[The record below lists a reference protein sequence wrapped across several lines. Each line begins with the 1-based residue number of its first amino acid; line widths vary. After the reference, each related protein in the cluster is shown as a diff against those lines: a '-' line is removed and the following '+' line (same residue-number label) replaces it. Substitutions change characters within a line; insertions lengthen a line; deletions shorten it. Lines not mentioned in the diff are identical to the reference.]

1 MGNPQWHALQV
12 RPRFERIVALRL
24 HQRAVEPYLPLRR
37 MSRQRVN
44 THPIELPLFPGY
56 VFCKCD
62 RARVSSLWDIPGVLV
77 RVREADGIDV
87 VSEQQ
92 ITDLRRILAAGLRVQ
107 PCPFIQQ
114 GKIVMVEDGPLSG
127 VTGILEERA
136 GKRLLALSI
145 PLIRRSI
152 FIKIDDVHPISFR
165 SGAAFPFGTG
175 YRQANL
181 SLAGI
186 MECQRR

>member
-1 MGNPQWHALQV
+1 MGNPQWYALQV

-24 HQRAVEPYLPLRR
+24 HQRAVEPYLPL
-37 MSRQRVN
+37 QRVGRQKSN
-44 THPIELPLFPGY
+44 VCSIELPLFPEY

-62 RARVSSLWDIPGVLV
+62 RARASSLWDIPGVLASV
-77 RVREADGIDV
+77 RGNDGIDV
-87 VSEQQ
+87 VPEQQ

-114 GKIVMVEDGPLSG
+114 GRIVMVEDGPLSG

-136 GKRLLALSI
+136 GKRFLALSI

>member
-1 MGNPQWHALQV
+1 MGYPQWYAIQV
-12 RPRFERIVALRL
+12 RPRFESIVALRL

-44 THPIELPLFPGY
+44 THPIELPLFPEY

-62 RARVSSLWDIPGVLV
+62 RARVSSLWDIPGVLA
-77 RVREADGIDV
+77 RVRGTDGIDV
-87 VSEQQ
+87 VPEQQ

-114 GKIVMVEDGPLSG
+114 GRIVMVEDGPLSG

-136 GKRLLALSI
+136 DKRLLALSI

>member
-1 MGNPQWHALQV
+1 MGNPQWYALRV

-24 HQRAVEPYLPLRR
+24 HQRSVEPYLPLRR
-37 MSRQRVN
+37 MGRQRVN
-44 THPIELPLFPGY
+44 THPIELALFPGY

-62 RARVSSLWDIPGVLV
+62 RARVSSLWGIPGVLA
-77 RVREADGIDV
+77 RVRGTDGIDV
-87 VSEQQ
+87 VPEQQ

-114 GKIVMVEDGPLSG
+114 GRIVMVEDGPLSG

-136 GKRLLALSI
+136 DKRFLALSI
-145 PLIRRSI
+145 PQIRRSI
-152 FIKIDDVHPISFR
+152 LIKMDDAHPIAFR

-175 YRQANL
+175 YMA
-181 SLAGI
+181 S
-186 MECQRR
+186 